1 MNFKTY
7 TLPNMKFSHL
17 LWSLWFIFFC
27 AVQVQSQTKAS
38 DQTDQPE
45 KPHSVLD
52 TPVDFSGW
60 KGTTRNPEQ
69 FNEIRIGFFAP
80 DEPDD
85 PVGGPMLNA
94 TALAVEAA
102 NAAGGF
108 QGIPYRLI
116 KRWAYDPW
124 GAGSKEVIRLV
135 YQDSVWAVIGSL
147 DGSAT
152 HIAEQI
158 VTKAWVPLL
167 APVSADPSLTYIRIP
182 WMFRLPPDDQKQA
195 EIIVHKGI
203 QALSL
208 DKVGLVTST
217 DHDGR
222 IFALEI
228 LAKMK
233 AELTPPVFHF
243 QLSQPSVDFAD
254 IVQRVASFNP
264 EGVIVR
270 LRLGETLDLLDHF
283 QNNELQV
290 PVFIPWIPGLREEDL
305 TKRYDGDIYY
315 VQPFSETGNPAY
327 APFARTYQKR
337 YGTSPTP
344 GAAYAY
350 DAVNLVVQSLQKSGL
365 NRPGLRDAIAGI
377 GDFQGVTGKIS
388 WDNGGGN
395 QAEPVLRTLFEES
408 SVTNR

>member
-1 MNFKTY
+1 
-7 TLPNMKFSHL
+7 MKASRL
-17 LWSLWFIFFC
+17 LWIPWFVFFC
-27 AVQVQSQTKAS
+27 AVQIQSQTKAS
-38 DQTDQPE
+38 DQIGQPGE
-45 KPHSVLD
+45 PPSVLD

-60 KGTTRNPEQ
+60 KGATRNPEQ
-69 FNEIRIGFFAP
+69 LNEIRIGFFAP

-85 PVGGPMLNA
+85 PVAGPMLNA
-94 TALAVEAA
+94 AALAVEEA

-108 QGIPYRLI
+108 QGVPYRLV

-167 APVSADPSLTYIRIP
+167 SPVSADPSLTYIRIP

-195 EIIVHKGI
+195 EIIVRKGI

-208 DKVGLVTST
+208 DKVGLITST

-233 AELTPPVFHF
+233 AEQPPPVFHF
-243 QLSQPSVDFAD
+243 QLSRPNVDFND

-270 LRLGETLDLLDHF
+270 LPLVETLDLLDHF
-283 QNNELQV
+283 QNSEFHV
-290 PVFIPWIPGLREEDL
+290 PVFIPWIPGIREENL
-305 TKRYDGDIYY
+305 TKRYAGDIYY
-315 VQPFSETGNPAY
+315 VQPFSETGNSAY
-327 APFARTYQKR
+327 AAFARTYQKR

-344 GAAYAY
+344 GAAYTY
-350 DAVNLVVQSLQKSGL
+350 DAVNLLVQSLQKSGL
-365 NRPGLRDAIAGI
+365 NRPGLRDAIAGF

-395 QAEPVLRTLFEES
+395 QAEPVLRTLFGES

>member
-1 MNFKTY
+1 
-7 TLPNMKFSHL
+7 MKFSHL
-17 LWSLWFIFFC
+17 LRILWFIFFC
-27 AVQVQSQTKAS
+27 TVQVQSQTKAS
-38 DQTDQPE
+38 DQTDQQGKFP
-45 KPHSVLD
+45 SVLD

-60 KGTTRNPEQ
+60 RGTTRNPGQ
-69 FNEIRIGFFAP
+69 LDEIRIGFFAP

-94 TALAVEAA
+94 AALAVEEA
-102 NAAGGF
+102 NAGGGF
-108 QGIPYRLI
+108 QGIPYRLV

-147 DGSAT
+147 DGAAT

-167 APVSADPSLTYIRIP
+167 SPVSADPSLTYIRIP

-195 EIIVHKGI
+195 EIIVRKGI

-208 DKVGLVTST
+208 DKVGLITST

-222 IFALEI
+222 TFAVEI

-233 AELTPPVFHF
+233 AEQTPPVFHF
-243 QLSQPSVDFAD
+243 QLSLPNVDLND
-254 IVQRVASFNP
+254 IVQRTASFDP

-270 LRLGETLDLLDHF
+270 LPLAGTLDLLDHF
-283 QNNELQV
+283 QNNDFHI

-305 TKRYDGDIYY
+305 TKRYDGDIYH
-315 VQPFSETGNPAY
+315 VQPFSETGNSAY
-327 APFARTYQKR
+327 AAFARTYQKR

-344 GAAYAY
+344 GAAYTY
-350 DAVNLVVQSLQKSGL
+350 DAVCLLVQSLQKSGL
-365 NRPGLRDAIAGI
+365 TRPGLRDAIAGI

-395 QAEPVLRTLFEES
+395 RAEPVLRTLFEES